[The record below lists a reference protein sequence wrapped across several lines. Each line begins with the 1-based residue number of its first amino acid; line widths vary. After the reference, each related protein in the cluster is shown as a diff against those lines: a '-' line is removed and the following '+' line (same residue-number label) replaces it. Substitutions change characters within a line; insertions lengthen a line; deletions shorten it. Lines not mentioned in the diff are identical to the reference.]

1 MDKSGALP
9 TPGAVL
15 DYWIGAAS
23 HDHLAAIEKNKLW
36 FRKSF
41 ATDKHIAEQFLPLMC
56 ALASGLAYDWAA
68 QGPRQRL
75 AAIISLDQFSRNVFR
90 GNATSFAHDKLA
102 LGLTK
107 EALMLGVDAEL
118 TEIERIF
125 LYIPLEHSERMADQ
139 ALSVELYSKL
149 AARARPVFKKL
160 CDSTLDYAHKHRDV
174 IQQFGRFPH
183 RNELLKR
190 SNTLEEAE
198 YLAKPGSGF

>member
-1 MDKSGALP
+1 
-9 TPGAVL
+9 
-15 DYWIGAAS
+15 
-23 HDHLAAIEKNKLW
+23 
-36 FRKSF
+36 
-41 ATDKHIAEQFLPLMC
+41 MC

-68 QGPRQRL
+68 RGPRQRL
-75 AAIISLDQFSRNVFR
+75 AAIIALDQFSRNVFR
-90 GNATSFAHDKLA
+90 GHATSFAHDKLA

-107 EALMLGVDAEL
+107 EALMLGIDAEL

-139 ALSVELYSKL
+139 TLSVELYSKL
-149 AARARPVFKKL
+149 AASARPSFKKL